1 MNTPKTFEEI
11 DQKIEHMENNFNIAP
26 QTKIA
31 FIGYILLIVAQ
42 LIFIYKQPNNG
53 QYTPNIVAFVILA
66 ALGLYIINCTVVG
79 HCHIYA
85 YIIGYLIVAV
95 AVLAVFGLVYMMMK
109 E

>member
-1 MNTPKTFEEI
+1 MDTLKTFEEV
-11 DQKIEHMENNFNIAP
+11 DQKIEKKFNIAP